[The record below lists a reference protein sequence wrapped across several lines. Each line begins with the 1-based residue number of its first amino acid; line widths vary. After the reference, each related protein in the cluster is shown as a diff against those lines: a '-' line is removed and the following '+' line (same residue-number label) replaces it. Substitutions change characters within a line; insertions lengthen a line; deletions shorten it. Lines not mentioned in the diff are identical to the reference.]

1 MELKC
6 AAAWRLH
13 RERAGETD
21 RVQHTSQ
28 QHKMENC
35 TSETFQSMNFKS
47 SHSPRR
53 QNICISQQA
62 PPCNCAAP
70 AKAINVVLRI
80 IYGLPRKFACFEN
93 SSFCTFPA
101 RERKES
107 GVYQSYEC
115 GRGWWK
121 TSRDSNSIVRPQFS
135 FSTTWTRAG
144 LHIKAAFQ

>member
-1 MELKC
+1 MLLLEIAPKSG
-6 AAAWRLH
+6 
-13 RERAGETD
+13 RERRIGFNTH
-21 RVQHTSQ
+21 RNK
-28 QHKMENC
+28 HKMENC

-62 PPCNCAAP
+62 PPCNSAAP

-101 RERKES
+101 RERSVSAVRVREGGGRRVES
-107 GVYQSYEC
+107 QTQS
-115 GRGWWK
+115 
-121 TSRDSNSIVRPQFS
+121 SVLNSHSAQHEHELAC
-135 FSTTWTRAG
+135 T
-144 LHIKAAFQ
+144 